1 VIYTWKRSLRGHSRY
16 LLESG
21 QKVEISCW
29 RKQDLAKHN
38 NNILV
43 ETTKAF
49 AAHVIGVT
57 VSPNGYTHKDGR
69 QTLETCKFVTC
80 HMSHVT
86 CHKHLKHVN
95 LWHACGG
102 ANSSFPSSVQD
113 KNCSCFVS
121 FSFFAHS
128 QKIHQSNLVLTFDKI
143 ILSKKKTFLPKSR
156 QWRH

>member
-1 VIYTWKRSLRGHSRY
+1 MFTGVRPKSRDF
-16 LLESG
+16 LLKKAG
-21 QKVEISCW
+21 PGKTQ
-29 RKQDLAKHN
+29 Q

-86 CHKHLKHVN
+86 N
-95 LWHACGG
+95 
-102 ANSSFPSSVQD
+102 
-113 KNCSCFVS
+113 
-121 FSFFAHS
+121 
-128 QKIHQSNLVLTFDKI
+128 T
-143 ILSKKKTFLPKSR
+143 
-156 QWRH
+156 